1 MTKYREDIMMY
12 LQDTE
17 KKKGG
22 AVMTTEKDKTV
33 LTEERKETDMKLLSV
48 FALISPENQE
58 KAILFLEG
66 MAAAS
71 TPRPPKVKA

>member
-17 KKKGG
+17 KEKGG

-71 TPRPPKVKA
+71 APRPPKVTV

>member
-1 MTKYREDIMMY
+1 
-12 LQDTE
+12 
-17 KKKGG
+17 
-22 AVMTTEKDKTV
+22 MTTEKDKTV

-71 TPRPPKVKA
+71 TPRPPKVTA

>member
-1 MTKYREDIMMY
+1 
-12 LQDTE
+12 
-17 KKKGG
+17 
-22 AVMTTEKDKTV
+22 MTTEKDKTV

-71 TPRPPKVKA
+71 PPRPPKVTA

>member
-17 KKKGG
+17 KEKGG

-71 TPRPPKVKA
+71 PPRPPKVTA